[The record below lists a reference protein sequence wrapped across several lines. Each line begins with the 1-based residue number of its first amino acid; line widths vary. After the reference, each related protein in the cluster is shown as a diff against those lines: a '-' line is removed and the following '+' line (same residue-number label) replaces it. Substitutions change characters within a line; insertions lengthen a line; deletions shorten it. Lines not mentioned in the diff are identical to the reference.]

1 MATKWF
7 YEKDGTQLG
16 PVSSNELRQLAENGD
31 LEPTNLV
38 WREGTSEWRP
48 ANSVK
53 GLVFP
58 TRSTASPETDVGDD
72 SEVDDSSATVRGAG
86 TDSEP
91 LPDGWFD
98 ERELGTPAQESTY
111 SPEIR
116 AEVKS
121 SGLRTRRQPS
131 LKRYPN
137 LIRYNTIVEG
147 VIRVVFWILIAMQV
161 GSLAIYVLAVLF
173 SQDEL
178 GDDFAMTL
186 LWIGLLVIITA
197 IGIVFSWLWMVF
209 MLASTEFVQVIID
222 IENNT
227 RTSAETLGDVESISA
242 T

>member
-1 MATKWF
+1 MARKWF

-58 TRSTASPETDVGDD
+58 TSSTASPETDVGDD
-72 SEVDDSSATVRGAG
+72 SEVDDSSSTVRGAG

-111 SPEIR
+111 SPAIR

-121 SGLRTRRQPS
+121 SGVRTRRQPS

-137 LIRYNTIVEG
+137 LIRYITMVEG
-147 VIRVVFWILIAMQV
+147 MIRVAFWIGVALEVVVLVIFV
-161 GSLAIYVLAVLF
+161 LYVLF
-173 SQDEL
+173 MKKEL
-178 GDDFAMTL
+178 DDDFVKTL
-186 LWIGLLVIITA
+186 LRIVTAVIVTAMGIGV
-197 IGIVFSWLWMVF
+197 SWLWMVF

-222 IENNT
+222 IESNT
-227 RTSAETLGDVESISA
+227 RTSAETLLSDR
-242 T
+242 